1 MLAEN
6 ENFHVVQYNAIKKD
20 YNAPRHIIVIIP
32 LYRTIIKLRNCY
44 IFLET
49 NK

>member
-20 YNAPRHIIVIIP
+20 NAPRHIIVIP